1 MRLYHYLEAKWALD
15 DIRRRRLKLS
25 KIDDMND
32 PYEWKCVRALDEP
45 SQWALEKTEIEIV
58 EIYSV
63 QCYSRSWNNVLMWSH
78 YGDRHKGI
86 CLGFD
91 IPDDLTREVQ
101 YLESPELVE
110 NVADA
115 STEEKIRLIDLLMGA
130 KYHGWSYEQEI
141 RVNASRTDM
150 DEETH
155 QYFVDFSERLKLR
168 EVIAGAKFSMSKG
181 PIEDA
186 LKGYPGDVQI
196 VKAKRSETR
205 FEIVVDENGFNADA
219 ATTGLPFK

>member
-32 PYEWKCVRALDEP
+32 PYEWKCVRALDAP
-45 SQWALEKTEIEIV
+45 SQWALEQTEKEVV
-58 EIYSV
+58 ETYSV

-91 IPDDLTREVQ
+91 VPDEVTREVK
-101 YLESPELVE
+101 YLASPELVE
-110 NVADA
+110 NVVDA
-115 STEEKIRLIDLLMGA
+115 STEEKVRLIDLLTGA
-130 KYHGWSYEQEI
+130 KYQGWSYEQEI
-141 RVNASRTDM
+141 RVNASRNDI

-155 QYFVDFSERLKLR
+155 QLFVDFSERLILR
-168 EVIAGAKFSMSKG
+168 QVIAGARFPLSKG

-186 LKGYPGDVQI
+186 LKGYQETVEI
-196 VKAKRSETR
+196 IKAKRSGTS
-205 FEIVVDENGFNADA
+205 FEIIVDENGFDA
-219 ATTGLPFK
+219 LPARQAFSR